1 MYISHA
7 FSSNPVGNRDAVA
20 RIARGLVYA
29 GHLPLAPQLLFPQ
42 FLDETTERDLA
53 LQLCLRLVALA
64 DEVRVY
70 GDVTAGMRL
79 EIDEA
84 HGLGIPVVPGQ
95 LP

>member
-1 MYISHA
+1 
-7 FSSNPVGNRDAVA
+7 
-20 RIARGLVYA
+20 
-29 GHLPLAPQLLFPQ
+29 LLFPQ